1 MTEDLQELLFALC
14 AAPGTPGDESEAA
27 RRAAW
32 ELSDCGETE
41 IDRMGNVI
49 CHMGNQTAQQ
59 QILLDAHLD
68 QVGLI
73 VTRIETNGFL
83 RVDRCGGTDR
93 RVLPGSP
100 VTVFGKEPLTGIV
113 CCMPP
118 HLTEGG
124 EDKVESV
131 DRMAIDLGLSTEE
144 AQELVSPGDRVL
156 VRAPQKRLLGTR
168 ITSPALDDRAGCA
181 ALIRCAQLLRNQTL
195 SCGLTILLSSREEAG
210 GQGAQTLLGGHQ
222 IGGPVLQMA
231 EGAVG
236 LLEGQQA
243 ICQGLRRGQPKGAE
257 GDDGLGVTL
266 GSEKGARSLQRLQA
280 VQGRGDGLSAGG
292 LLVSVLY

>member
-1 MTEDLQELLFALC
+1 MRSAQRPACRATNPKRPG
-14 AAPGTPGDESEAA
+14 APHGSFPT
-27 RRAAW
+27 
-32 ELSDCGETE
+32 CGETE

-49 CHMGNQTAQQ
+49 CRIGGNQTAQQ

-73 VTRIETNGFL
+73 VTRIETNGFCASTAAAA
-83 RVDRCGGTDR
+83 RTAGSS
-93 RVLPGSP
+93 GSP

-156 VRAPQKRLLGTR
+156 IRAPQKRLLGTR
-168 ITSPALDDRAGCA
+168 ITSPGPGRPRGMRRIDPLCSFCA
-181 ALIRCAQLLRNQTL
+181 IKRSPVGSP
-195 SCGLTILLSSREEAG
+195 SC
-210 GQGAQTLLGGHQ
+210 
-222 IGGPVLQMA
+222 
-231 EGAVG
+231 
-236 LLEGQQA
+236 
-243 ICQGLRRGQPKGAE
+243 
-257 GDDGLGVTL
+257 
-266 GSEKGARSLQRLQA
+266 
-280 VQGRGDGLSAGG
+280 
-292 LLVSVLY
+292 